1 MSIHG
6 ALQALQFR
14 CTLRQ
19 EWHESTS
26 FSFCSSLWIKLA
38 SKTPPLAKLA
48 YSVTV
53 LELQKLGHTFIL
65 VYAIVVGGDTFPVD
79 RGLESVSTVL
89 DVVTS

>member
-1 MSIHG
+1 MSINW

-14 CTLRQ
+14 YTLRQ
-19 EWHESTS
+19 ELHEGTS
-26 FSFCSSLWIKLA
+26 FSFGSSLSIRLA
-38 SKTPPLAKLA
+38 SKTPPVARLA